1 MRVALPRLAVALG
14 LLALSPVCAA
24 KSYVILLKNPLGVE
38 NHVHIINSK
47 GVFGIHN
54 PGYGA
59 PIGTRV
65 ETVRRYEPD
74 QINADFSHALESM
87 SEILAAGLP
96 PLLYS
101 YTALLEKPQGPLGNI
116 SYRSERGNVVLDRAG
131 EGVLID
137 GTSDEPFLV
146 DAKQIRQD
154 FGPALMSLDE
164 IIQAGFRP
172 NTYIVLL
179 EDPNGGVGKVII
191 SDSTGKT
198 TIDEA
203 GKALDM
209 GVSPVN
215 ERVFKADEQAIKD
228 DFGNAIESRPKLPA
242 KYVLRFQIGGTKLVA
257 ESEAEVSKLLEDVKS
272 RPAPDITIN
281 GHADTVGRDA
291 LNDKLSKQRAEY
303 VAGLIKT
310 QVAELQAME
319 IEYYGKRKP
328 YVQTPDNTPELKN
341 RRVEVTVR

>member
-1 MRVALPRLAVALG
+1 MRIALSRLAVALG
-14 LLALSPVCAA
+14 LLALAPVCAA

-59 PIGTRV
+59 PISQRI
-65 ETVRRYEPD
+65 ETVRRYESD
-74 QINADFSHALESM
+74 QINADFSQALESM

-96 PLLYS
+96 PLPYS

-116 SYRSERGNVVLDRAG
+116 AYRSERGSVVLDSAG
-131 EGVLID
+131 EGVKID
-137 GTSDEPFLV
+137 GTSDEPFRV
-146 DAKQIRQD
+146 DDQQIKRD
-154 FGPALMSLDE
+154 FGPALASLDE
-164 IIQAGFRP
+164 IIRAGFRP
-172 NTYIVLL
+172 KSYIVLL
-179 EDPNGGVGKVII
+179 EDPDGGVGKVII
-191 SDSTGKT
+191 SDDAGKT
-198 TIDEA
+198 TIGEA
-203 GKALDM
+203 GQALDM
-209 GVSPVN
+209 GVSQVG
-215 ERVFKADEQAIKD
+215 ERVFKVDEQTINE
-228 DFGNAIESRPKLPA
+228 DFGYAIESRPKLPA
-242 KYVLRFQIGGTKLVA
+242 KYVLLFQIGGTKLVA
-257 ESEAEVSKLLEDVKS
+257 ESEAEASKLLEDVKS

-328 YVQTPDNTPELKN
+328 YVPTPDNTPELKN